1 MPYSPTWNNPYL
13 SPQAMQA
20 FYPYPSLQQQQM
32 LAAQAQTTQSN
43 IIKVNG
49 PDSALQYPV
58 APGTQ
63 SQPLFD
69 NAGGVF
75 YIVTADGA
83 GSKTI
88 EAFDFTPHVEP
99 QPQQPAE
106 LYVTRSEYTDL
117 LARFQQLKEE
127 VTNGIHGPV
136 QSDRTAATE
145 VGPTASDAR
154 TGSQVQ

>member
-1 MPYSPTWNNPYL
+1 M

-20 FYPYPSLQQQQM
+20 FYPYPSLQQQQV
-32 LAAQAQTTQSN
+32 LASQAQATQSN
-43 IIKVNG
+43 IVKVNG

-69 NAGGVF
+69 NAGGIF

-88 EAFDFTPHVEP
+88 EAFDYTPHVEP

-117 LARFQQLKEE
+117 LARFQQLQEE
-127 VTNGIHGPV
+127 VTNGVHGSV
-136 QSDRTAATE
+136 QAESPAATE
-145 VGPTASDAR
+145 VGATGSDGG
-154 TGSQVQ
+154 TGSQVQQHQTGSQQ

>member
-1 MPYSPTWNNPYL
+1 MPYSPTWNNPYV

-20 FYPYPSLQQQQM
+20 FYPYPQMPQQQ
-32 LAAQAQTTQSN
+32 LLSTQAQQAQSN

-69 NAGGVF
+69 NAGGIF

-88 EAFDFTPHVEP
+88 EAFDYPPHVEP

-117 LARFQQLKEE
+117 LARFQQLQEE
-127 VTNGIHGPV
+127 VTNGVHGSV
-136 QSDRTAATE
+136 QTESTAATD
-145 VGPTASDAR
+145 VGSTDTS
-154 TGSQVQ
+154 GSYSGH

>member
-1 MPYSPTWNNPYL
+1 
-13 SPQAMQA
+13 MQA

-32 LAAQAQTTQSN
+32 LATQAQATQSN
-43 IIKVNG
+43 IVKVNG

-69 NAGGVF
+69 NAGGIF

-88 EAFDFTPHVEP
+88 EAFDYTPHVEP

-117 LARFQQLKEE
+117 LARFQQLQEE
-127 VTNGIHGPV
+127 VTNGVHGSV
-136 QSDRTAATE
+136 QAESTAAAQ
-145 VGPTASDAR
+145 VGT
-154 TGSQVQ
+154 TGSDGGLGTQVQ